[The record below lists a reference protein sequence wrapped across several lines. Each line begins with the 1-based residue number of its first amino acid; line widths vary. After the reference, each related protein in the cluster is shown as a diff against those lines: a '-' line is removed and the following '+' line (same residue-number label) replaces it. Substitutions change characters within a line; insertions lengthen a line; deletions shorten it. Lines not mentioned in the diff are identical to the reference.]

1 MTETRTTPGSKIA
14 RYIPDAVLRTWNRI
28 TEPRV
33 IALALFIQYI
43 VFSATGA
50 HAIFEPPTS
59 IEGEVGQSAMAMLA
73 GLLIFGGAIGAVA
86 ALPGIWWL
94 ERSAVL
100 SIGLSALL
108 YLVIVL
114 YLHFNQPGNRLLQA
128 AFVMSVLLH
137 QVVRWVRI
145 RDRSYRPEAPTP
157 GQV

>member
-1 MTETRTTPGSKIA
+1 MTTPGSKIA
-14 RYIPDAVLRTWNRI
+14 AHIPNPIIRAWLRI

-33 IALALFIQYI
+33 IAVALCVQY
-43 VFSATGA
+43 VLFSAAGA
-50 HAIFEPPTS
+50 YAIFEPPAS
-59 IEGEVGQSAMAMLA
+59 IESEVGQSSMAMLA
-73 GLLIFGGAIGAVA
+73 GLLIFGGAIGGIA

-100 SIGLSALL
+100 AIGLSAAL

-114 YLHFNQPGNRLLQA
+114 YLQLTQPGNRLLQA
-128 AFVMSVLLH
+128 AFIASVLLH